1 VAPARRRAGDWAILL
16 TLSLGFFMTLLDLTI
31 VNIAIPDMRRDLHAS
46 LAEIGWVINAYVI
59 VLAVLMITAGRLG
72 DLRGRRNLFIIGI
85 AVFTLASAASGL
97 SQTGTEL
104 IAARVVQGFGAAAAM
119 PQTMAIIIAIF
130 PRERRGAAL
139 GVWGGVAALAT
150 IAGPTV
156 GGVLV
161 TWMGWRW
168 IFFVNVPLGI
178 VTIIL
183 ASAIIP
189 DVRSGKRLPLD
200 LPGVLIASAGLVA
213 ITYGLVEGQSSGWG
227 TVWSFVSIPLIF
239 VAGMALL
246 VIFVLVQALR
256 QERRPLLP
264 FTLFADR
271 NYTLMA
277 GVSVVISVG
286 LVGMA
291 LPLTLYLQT
300 VLGFSAIKA
309 GLTMAPASLASG
321 FSAPFVGKLA
331 DQGGKY
337 LLIIGFTLYATGL
350 ISICL
355 VAGPS
360 SHWYD
365 LVPGYVITGLGVG
378 FTMSPMQTI
387 ATRDVDPALAGAASG
402 VLNTARQ
409 LGSALGSAV
418 VLAVLQNRL
427 AAHVPYVTA
436 MRFALAVPIT
446 LLLLGAVACV
456 AIRER
461 PAPDPRPPLTAVLA
475 APSMAETVPVL
486 AAQPDLPYPEYPAAA
501 FLPARRRLE
510 VAQMTEPED
519 RWRRWLVDSRTG
531 DDARQQHLL
540 STFLY
545 PLRDELLNRAQIRPG
560 ETVLDVGTG
569 AGLIGYGALDRVGPA
584 GQVIF
589 SDVSPDLLGHCQA
602 AVIAEGLLDRSGF
615 LQASADDL
623 NGLKDASV
631 DVVTTRSV
639 LVYVADKA
647 AALHEFHRVLRPGGR
662 AVLVEPI
669 TPVPADGGFYLGY
682 DLSPVRPIAAKL
694 SAYYTAVAAAAG
706 PAGGGDPLLS
716 FDDWDLL
723 DLAEAAGFGQIH
735 LEVRVDVQAPRP
747 PCPWDRFLRM
757 APNPLLPTF
766 GQVLAQALDRDE
778 AGQLTD
784 YLRPLVESGRGR
796 RRQALAGLAAVKA

>member
-1 VAPARRRAGDWAILL
+1 MAPARRRAGDWAILL

-72 DLRGRRNLFIIGI
+72 DLRGRRNLFIIGL

-104 IAARVVQGFGAAAAM
+104 IAARVVQGFGAALAM
-119 PQTMAIIIAIF
+119 PQTMAIIIATF

-168 IFFVNVPLGI
+168 IFFVNVPLG
-178 VTIIL
+178 VVAIIL
-183 ASAIIP
+183 ATAIIP

-213 ITYGLVEGQSSGWG
+213 ITYGLVEGQSSDWG

-239 VAGMALL
+239 VAGVALL
-246 VIFVLVQALR
+246 VVFVLVQALR

-264 FTLFADR
+264 FTLFQDR
-271 NYTLMA
+271 NYALMA
-277 GVSVVISVG
+277 GVSVIISVG

-321 FSAPFVGKLA
+321 FSAPFAGKLA
-331 DQGGKY
+331 DQGGRY

-387 ATRDVDPALAGAASG
+387 ATRNVDPALAGAASG

-427 AAHVPYVTA
+427 AARVPYVTA

-446 LLLLGAVACV
+446 LLLLGALLCAAV
-456 AIRER
+456 RER
-461 PAPDPRPPLTAVLA
+461 AGAIPAPEA
-475 APSMAETVPVL
+475 
-486 AAQPDLPYPEYPAAA
+486 
-501 FLPARRRLE
+501 LPAHRRLE
-510 VAQMTEPED
+510 VTQMTEPAD

-531 DDARQQHLL
+531 DDAQQQHLL

-602 AVIAEGLLDRSGF
+602 AVIAEGLLDRSDF

-623 NGLKDASV
+623 NGVRDASV

-694 SAYYTAVAAAAG
+694 SAYYTAVAATAG

-723 DLAEAAGFGQIH
+723 DLAEAAGFSQIH
-735 LEVRVDVQAPRP
+735 LEVRVGVQAPRA

-766 GQVLAQALDRDE
+766 GQVLGQALDPDE
-778 AGQLTD
+778 AGQLTS

-796 RRQALAGLAAVKA
+796 RRQALAGLAAVKN